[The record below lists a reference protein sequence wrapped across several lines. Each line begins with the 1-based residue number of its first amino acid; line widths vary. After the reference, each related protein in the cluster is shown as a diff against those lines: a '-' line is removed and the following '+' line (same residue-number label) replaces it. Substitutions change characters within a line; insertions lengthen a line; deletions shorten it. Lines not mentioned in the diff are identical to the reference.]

1 MNFKINLAHVY
12 DLIRTTAY
20 RDTDDRVSI
29 DWIAL
34 RSGSLVIVT
43 KWHHERFKWEHHIC
57 QAVFL
62 LYHHLSSVITL

>member
-43 KWHHERFKWEHHIC
+43 K
-57 QAVFL
+57 
-62 LYHHLSSVITL
+62 